1 MEAEVR
7 RKLEMAE
14 RVSAFLAAHPDEDPG
29 YGAVRAAFEADRAT
43 ADELAS
49 RARTGQVD
57 ARAAVA
63 ARREARL
70 VLQRQLLQHLARVG
84 EAAALERPDLV
95 GRFRLPTTTRAIK
108 PFVVAAKTIVAE
120 AGELAGLL
128 RKYGMS
134 EVVFGELGSTLA
146 ELERATV
153 EAKTARLAHV
163 GANAELQVV
172 AGELVR
178 HVARLDGHNQVR
190 YRRDAEVLA
199 AWNAARVVAI
209 VRPRRRQEPPPAGET
224 PLAA

>member
-1 MEAEVR
+1 MQAEVR

-29 YGAVRAAFEADRAT
+29 YGAVRAAFEADRAS
-43 ADELAS
+43 ADELAA
-49 RARTGQVD
+49 RARSGQVE
-57 ARAAVA
+57 ARAAVTA
-63 ARREARL
+63 KREARL

-84 EAAALERPDLV
+84 EAAAQERPDLV
-95 GRFRLPTTTRAIK
+95 GRFRLPTTSRAVK
-108 PFVVAAKTIVAE
+108 PFVVAARTIIAE

-134 EVVFGELGSTLA
+134 EVVFGELSTTLA
-146 ELERATV
+146 ELERATGQ
-153 EAKTARLAHV
+153 ARTARLAHV
-163 GANAELQVV
+163 GAYAELRVV

-190 YRRDAEVLA
+190 YRRDPEVLA
-199 AWNAARVVAI
+199 AWNAARVV
-209 VRPRRRQEPPPAGET
+209 VTVRRRGRQGVPPAGET